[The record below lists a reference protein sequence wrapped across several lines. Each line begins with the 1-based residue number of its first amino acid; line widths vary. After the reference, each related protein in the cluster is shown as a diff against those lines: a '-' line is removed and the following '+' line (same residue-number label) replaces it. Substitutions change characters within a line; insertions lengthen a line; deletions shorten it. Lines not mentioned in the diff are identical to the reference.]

1 MLALR
6 AVSGRD
12 FTDARMEMK
21 PPLVP
26 PPGRVAHA
34 GRTLLVLAPELADA
48 PAHVGGYTLQAQA
61 SWPALAESVRTAA
74 PSSVVLV
81 RVSADE
87 DERCVSDLIRA
98 TPSVPVVAAVSFR
111 DVGAVRVRALLAA
124 GVAEIVN
131 VDVLPSMA
139 GMVPTLRRAHAR
151 PFTRRVEA
159 GLPVWVPEEG
169 RTLLRAAAE
178 TVVDLG
184 GRAMFAGM
192 FGVYERT
199 VAEKCA
205 ELHLPPPRRL
215 LGWAR
220 VLLALSLLEEAER
233 TVMNVALVCGYRDN
247 SSLKRAVENF
257 SGGAALASI
266 RDQSF
271 ASAFDGFLT
280 ELRELRY
287 GTRRTSRAA
296 SV

>member
-1 MLALR
+1 
-6 AVSGRD
+6 
-12 FTDARMEMK
+12 MK
-21 PPLVP
+21 SPLVP
-26 PPGRVAHA
+26 PPGRVTHP
-34 GRTLLVLAPELADA
+34 GRTLLVLAPEFADA
-48 PAHVGGYTLQAQA
+48 PADVGGYMVQAQA
-61 SWPALAESVRTAA
+61 NWPALAESVRTAA

-81 RVSADE
+81 RATASEV
-87 DERCVSDLIRA
+87 RGLIQA

-111 DVGAVRVRALLAA
+111 DAGAAQVRALLAA
-124 GVAEIVN
+124 GVAEVVN
-131 VDVLPSMA
+131 VDVLPSMV

-151 PFTRRVEA
+151 PLTRRVEA

-184 GRAMFAGM
+184 GRAMLAGM

-257 SGGAALASI
+257 AGGAALASI

-271 ASAFDGFLT
+271 ASAFDAFLT

-287 GTRRTSRAA
+287 GTRRLPRAA
-296 SV
+296 RV